1 MRLLGFEKGNAGS
14 KSSRASNRSQTF
26 TQAAEPV
33 EYNSPSDQDLS
44 RRKRP
49 SRSAKLVRF
58 PYQGFGSGEHLVSQA
73 KAHPEIGFIGCEPY
87 INGIVKVLSSIEEGN
102 IGNIRIY
109 DDDAVHVISRLS
121 PKSVDRVFLLFPDPW
136 PKKRHA
142 KRRFVTRE
150 NADHLANIMK
160 DGGELRIASDIGAYV
175 RSTLLTFADH
185 KAFAWV
191 DDGPH
196 SWNIRTPDWP
206 PTRYEQKALRADRKP
221 VYLRFLK
228 R

>member
-1 MRLLGFEKGNAGS
+1 MQVRNLHGRRIGHKLSPRQQNLLNTILPPIRISLEEKDRRDPQNWFGS
-14 KSSRASNRSQTF
+14 HIKQVWL
-26 TQAAEPV
+26 EI
-33 EYNSPSDQDLS
+33 
-44 RRKRP
+44 
-49 SRSAKLVRF
+49 
-58 PYQGFGSGEHLVSQA
+58 GFGSGEHLVSQA

-160 DGGELRIASDIGAYV
+160 DGGELRIASDIGAYM

>member
-1 MRLLGFEKGNAGS
+1 MQVRKLHGRRIGHKLSPRQQKLWNTVLPRIRISLDDEHEDRCNPQNWFD
-14 KSSRASNRSQTF
+14 SSIKKVWL
-26 TQAAEPV
+26 EI
-33 EYNSPSDQDLS
+33 
-44 RRKRP
+44 
-49 SRSAKLVRF
+49 
-58 PYQGFGSGEHLVSQA
+58 GFGSGEHLLNQA

-87 INGIVKVLSSIEEGN
+87 VNGVVKVLSGIEQNN

-109 DDDAVHVISRLS
+109 DDDAFHVICQLS
-121 PKSVDRVFLLFPDPW
+121 PKTISRVFLLFPDPW

-150 NADHLANIMK
+150 NAAHLADIMQ
-160 DGGELRIASDIGAYV
+160 GGAELRIASDIGAYV

-185 KAFAWV
+185 DEFSWV

-196 SWNIRTPDWP
+196 RWNFRTEDWP
-206 PTRYEQKALRADRKP
+206 QTRYEQKALSAGRKP
-221 VYLRFLK
+221 AYLTFLK

>member
-1 MRLLGFEKGNAGS
+1 MQVRNLHGRRIGHKLSPRQQNLLNTILPPIRISLEEKDRCDPQNWFGS
-14 KSSRASNRSQTF
+14 HIKQVWL
-26 TQAAEPV
+26 EI
-33 EYNSPSDQDLS
+33 
-44 RRKRP
+44 
-49 SRSAKLVRF
+49 
-58 PYQGFGSGEHLVSQA
+58 GFGSGEHLVSQA

-142 KRRFVTRE
+142 KRRFVSRE

-160 DGGELRIASDIGAYV
+160 DGSELRIASDIGAYV

>member
-1 MRLLGFEKGNAGS
+1 MQVRNLHGRRIGHKLSPRQQNLLNTILPPIRISLEEKDRCDPQNWFGS
-14 KSSRASNRSQTF
+14 HIKQVWL
-26 TQAAEPV
+26 EI
-33 EYNSPSDQDLS
+33 
-44 RRKRP
+44 
-49 SRSAKLVRF
+49 
-58 PYQGFGSGEHLVSQA
+58 GFGSGEHLVSQA

-150 NADHLANIMK
+150 NADHLANMMK